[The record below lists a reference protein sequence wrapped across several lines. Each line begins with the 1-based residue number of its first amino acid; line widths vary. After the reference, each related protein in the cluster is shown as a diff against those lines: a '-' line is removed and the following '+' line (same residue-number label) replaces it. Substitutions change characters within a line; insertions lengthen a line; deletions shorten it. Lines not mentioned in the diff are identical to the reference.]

1 MRQTGVHMRLE
12 FAGKSDLGGKR
23 KINQDS
29 FCMFQ
34 KEDAGL
40 FAVADG
46 MGGHTNGEKAS
57 QTAIAYLSD
66 WWTSFSPVLF
76 GYEFRRMLADIEK
89 VVKQAN
95 NRIYTQWN
103 QNGVCGT
110 TITVLFIY
118 RNLYGVIY
126 AGDSRCYVSLGRKW
140 EQLTIDEVWENQSCI
155 DENEREQKEHPNR
168 GKLVN
173 AIGIREAARCRALT
187 DYILPDSA
195 FVLCSDGL
203 YKFCTDRFIRNC
215 VRRCGDRQGIEQA
228 IDKMIGKV
236 YQNGAG
242 DNISVVVVKCC
253 EE

>member
-1 MRQTGVHMRLE
+1 MEAGMRLE
-12 FAGKSDLGGKR
+12 CAGKCDVGGKR

-57 QTAIAYLSD
+57 QTVIAQLSD

-76 GYEFRRMLADIEK
+76 GYEFCRMLTDIEK
-89 VVKQAN
+89 VIKHAN
-95 NRIYTQWN
+95 SRIYTQWN
-103 QNGVCGT
+103 RNGVCGT
-110 TITVLFIY
+110 TVTVLFIY

-126 AGDSRCYVSLGRKW
+126 AGDSRCYLSKGWKW
-140 EQLTIDEVWENQSCI
+140 KQVTTDEVWENQSGI
-155 DENEREQKEHPNR
+155 ADSERQQKDHPNR

-173 AIGIREAARCRALT
+173 AIGIREAVRCRAVT
-187 DYILPDSA
+187 DLILPETA
-195 FVLCSDGL
+195 FLLCSDGL
-203 YKFCTDRFIRNC
+203 YKYCADRFIKNC
-215 VRRCGDRQGIEQA
+215 VRKCRDRQGIEQS
-228 IDKMIGKV
+228 IDKLVSQV

-242 DNISVVVVKCC
+242 DNISVVIVKCY